1 MIYKNLLSTLKDI
14 ILLEKTT
21 FIFFIILTIFMTF
34 IELLNIYFI
43 SAFLSFMMADEIKTV
58 TLLNSFEIN
67 SLKFISVLTISIIII
82 RSISSFLIKSFEF
95 FYINRLLAKASYNYF
110 KNILNLD
117 YNLILKFKPSKISNT
132 LLHEIVNI
140 IQCIFNPIIIIFLEI
155 LVSITLI
162 IYALLNVDTVFIF
175 IAIGLLILYLIF
187 FLLINPINTLFG
199 KKRFEL
205 EQLRLNL
212 INDNVRGIRHLKFAS
227 SSFLGDLLS
236 KTLLDYGIIT
246 SKKKIITASSKYLLE
261 LIVYVG
267 FFLIIIVTSYY
278 NEGYLSNSIALA
290 IIAFRL
296 IPSFNRIITESFLVK
311 FNLPILSNI
320 KKINILNQND
330 LKQNYKST
338 KKINT
343 LFKKF
348 IKLEKINFGYENEK
362 KQIFNNFSLLIK
374 KNEITAITG
383 KSGLGKSTLV
393 NICCALLRVK
403 SGKIYLDENELKD
416 GLFDKWRN
424 MISLFSQ
431 DSFLFHGSIKDNII
445 MGEKYNKIKLKKI
458 CNNIGILEFISFSN
472 LDNVLDPYKT
482 NLSGGQIQRIL
493 IARTLYKESQ
503 LYIFDE
509 PTTNLDQSNKD
520 KFMNYLKKLN
530 TTSLIVTHDKEI
542 LNYCDRVHSL

>member
-199 KKRFEL
+199 KKD
-205 EQLRLNL
+205 LNW
-212 INDNVRGIRHLKFAS
+212 NS
-227 SSFLGDLLS
+227 
-236 KTLLDYGIIT
+236 LD
-246 SKKKIITASSKYLLE
+246 
-261 LIVYVG
+261 
-267 FFLIIIVTSYY
+267 
-278 NEGYLSNSIALA
+278 
-290 IIAFRL
+290 
-296 IPSFNRIITESFLVK
+296 
-311 FNLPILSNI
+311 
-320 KKINILNQND
+320 
-330 LKQNYKST
+330 
-338 KKINT
+338 
-343 LFKKF
+343 
-348 IKLEKINFGYENEK
+348 
-362 KQIFNNFSLLIK
+362 
-374 KNEITAITG
+374 
-383 KSGLGKSTLV
+383 
-393 NICCALLRVK
+393 
-403 SGKIYLDENELKD
+403 
-416 GLFDKWRN
+416 
-424 MISLFSQ
+424 
-431 DSFLFHGSIKDNII
+431 
-445 MGEKYNKIKLKKI
+445 
-458 CNNIGILEFISFSN
+458 
-472 LDNVLDPYKT
+472 
-482 NLSGGQIQRIL
+482 
-493 IARTLYKESQ
+493 
-503 LYIFDE
+503 
-509 PTTNLDQSNKD
+509 
-520 KFMNYLKKLN
+520 
-530 TTSLIVTHDKEI
+530 
-542 LNYCDRVHSL
+542 